1 MKSFCLKR
9 RNDTENIIQEHQKQV
24 TVEQWYY

>member
-9 RNDTENIIQEHQKQV
+9 RNDTENIIQEYQKQV